1 MTTKLSTRS
10 SLQGAGLGFR
20 REMLDSFDE
29 FNISAVDFLE
39 VAPENW
45 LPVGGL
51 MGRQFQQFTEK
62 FPFVLHG
69 LSLSIGGPAPLDEP
83 FIRSIKA
90 FMDKHQIELYSEH
103 LSYCGDD
110 GHLYDLMPIPF
121 TEEAVEYVSAR
132 IRRVQ
137 EIIERPLIMEN
148 VSYYAAPGQE
158 MDEISF
164 ITQIMEKADCRMLLD
179 VNNVYVNS
187 VNHRYD
193 AKSYIDAMP
202 TERISYLHMAGH
214 FDEAE
219 DLLVDTHGDDVKDTV
234 WDLLTYTYEKHGV
247 FPTLL
252 ERDFNIPPL
261 NVLLREVDKIKQIQ
275 RAASTAV
282 PETNTIP
289 LSNKNGD
296 IALSATAVQATT
308 N

>member
-1 MTTKLSTRS
+1 MTTKLSTRP
-10 SLQGAGLGFR
+10 SLRGAGLGFR

-51 MGRQFQQFTEK
+51 MGRQFKQFSKK

-90 FMDKHQIELYSEH
+90 FMDKHHIELYSEH

-121 TEEAVEYVSAR
+121 TDEAIEYVSAR
-132 IRRVQ
+132 IKRVQ

-158 MDEISF
+158 MDEINF

-219 DLLVDTHGDDVKDTV
+219 DLLVDTHGDDVKDSV
-234 WDLLTYTYEKHGV
+234 WDLLAYTYEKHGV

-275 RAASTAV
+275 SAASIAV
-282 PETNTIP
+282 SRTNTIP

-296 IALSATAVQATT
+296 IVPSPTTIQATT